1 MKKYLLLCTA
11 LTISSSAYA
20 AIDCSVRP
28 SCADLG
34 YTQTE
39 TDCAGKFILKCP
51 FDETAVF
58 CGGVDGAAK
67 CAAEGY
73 TKNTS
78 SLVSACLIGY
88 TEETCPYDSSYT
100 KCVAGSCEDLGYTYT
115 VPSSG
120 NTFCIIG
127 STAEYCPSDKTKYKC
142 VESATATQCK
152 NAGYTQSNCLTGCT
166 TTTCPYD
173 INYVKCT
180 NCPTTSATTCPS
192 GYYESGADELC
203 DCTYGRYYD
212 GTQASDGTACY
223 RCGTYNEC
231 NAGVGQTC
239 VRCSLDALVPAL

>member
-88 TEETCPYDSSYT
+88 TKETCPYDSSYT
-100 KCVAGSCEDLGYTYT
+100 KCVAGSCEDSGYTYT
-115 VPSSG
+115 VG
-120 NTFCIIG
+120 ALGAVCTVG
-127 STAEYCPSDKTKYKC
+127 YTVEYCPSDKTKYKC

-152 NAGYTQSNCLTGCT
+152 NAGYTLTRCLTGCT

-173 INYVKCT
+173 SNYVKCT
-180 NCPTTSATTCPS
+180 NCPTATTCAT
-192 GYYESGADELC
+192 GYYKSGADELC
-203 DCTYGRYYD
+203 DCTYGHIADDR
-212 GTQASDGTACY
+212 GGEGCY
-223 RCGTYNEC
+223 RCGTQSEC
-231 NAGVGQTC
+231 TSTVGGSTLYKCLQC
-239 VRCSLDALVPAL
+239 VSMSF